1 MVKKTRNQAF
11 VVDAAAFA
19 LRMGARAEQGD
30 GEADGGEASEPSIE
44 WKERQRDAKR
54 NKKAEKTPSDT
65 SDGVK
70 RAVKNSLNLNDIE

>member
-1 MVKKTRNQAF
+1 MRIQGFSKGQGETEFRVLTNKLSLELRKWAELFFVLEMVKKTRNQAF

-44 WKERQRDAKR
+44 
-54 NKKAEKTPSDT
+54 
-65 SDGVK
+65 
-70 RAVKNSLNLNDIE
+70 

>member
-44 WKERQRDAKR
+44 
-54 NKKAEKTPSDT
+54 
-65 SDGVK
+65 
-70 RAVKNSLNLNDIE
+70 